1 MPRYNFDVKDFL
13 LFEEDVRKMYDMANN
28 NEAVL
33 ISILWLTGAR
43 PGEIAILN
51 VPDVTYTPDLLK
63 IRLKTLKKGKGGDFA
78 VTERT
83 LEFERPKGMDVN
95 IYIETIINHVA
106 KLPNNEGSRVLPY
119 TTRWA
124 EKHITKL
131 GTEALGKQLTPYHFR
146 HSVMTWL
153 AKKRWTLD
161 QLKYFK
167 GANSLRSIEPYIQA
181 VPQVINME
189 NLKRARKVAA
199 QKDQE
204 AKEKSEPTTEEETA
218 QNDKHVKDILEKQKK
233 EVEKYG
239 N

>member
-13 LFEEDVRKMYDMANN
+13 LFEEDVRKMYDMANK

-33 ISILWLTGAR
+33 IAILWLTGAR
-43 PGEIAILN
+43 PGEMALLRTT
-51 VPDVTYTPDLLK
+51 DVTYSADKLK
-63 IRLKTLKKGKGGDFA
+63 VRLKTLKKGKGGDFKVA
-78 VTERT
+78 ERT
-83 LEFERPKGMDVN
+83 LEFERAAGMDTN
-95 IYIETIINHVA
+95 IYIETIINHVST
-106 KLPNNEGSRVLPY
+106 LPNNDETRVLPY

-131 GTEALGKQLTPYHFR
+131 GLAVMDKPITPYHFR

-181 VPQVINME
+181 VPQVIKLE
-189 NLKRARKVAA
+189 NLKRQKV
-199 QKDQE
+199 QE
-204 AKEKSEPTTEEETA
+204 SE
-218 QNDKHVKDILEKQKK
+218 
-233 EVEKYG
+233 
-239 N
+239 